1 MENGEANSLSHGA
14 RPEHRVDIQTPH
26 IKAEAKTRNSAA
38 WGAQRVLYRLL
49 SKKAPR
55 EICLSLVGDSRIRRL
70 NKSYL
75 GRDRVTDVLSFPLG
89 TRVDGYW
96 HLGDVIICLPQARR
110 QALKQ
115 SHGLAKEIAILAV
128 HGSLHLLGY
137 NHDTPKDPMSKIE
150 SEIMKEFKIR

>member
-1 MENGEANSLSHGA
+1 MENGEANNLKNGT

-26 IKAEAKTRNSAA
+26 VKAEDKSRKSAA
-38 WGAQRVLYRLL
+38 WGAQRVLHRMLP
-49 SKKAPR
+49 KKGPR
-55 EICLSLVGDSRIRRL
+55 EICVSFVGDGRIRQL

-89 TRVDGYW
+89 SRVDGFW
-96 HLGDVIICLPQARR
+96 HLGDVVICLPQARR
-110 QALKQ
+110 QAKKR
-115 SHGLAKEIAILAV
+115 SHGLAREIAILAV

-150 SEIMKEFKIR
+150 SEIMKDFKIR